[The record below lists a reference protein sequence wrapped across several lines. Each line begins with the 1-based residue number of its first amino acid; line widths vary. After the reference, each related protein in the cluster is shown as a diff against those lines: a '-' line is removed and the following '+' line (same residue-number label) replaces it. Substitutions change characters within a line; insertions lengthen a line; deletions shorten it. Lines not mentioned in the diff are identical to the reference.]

1 MAFIDDFDVD
11 VTDEGSYSASSSY
24 VPPPL
29 PAPGLPSPW
38 SSRFRWGG
46 ESHRNQTE
54 GWRDMGGYT
63 PYHGTGKDQREN
75 ARKKLQK
82 AKKKAAA
89 EAADL
94 SPKGKR
100 QKEGKPFM

>member
-1 MAFIDDFDVD
+1 
-11 VTDEGSYSASSSY
+11 
-24 VPPPL
+24 
-29 PAPGLPSPW
+29 
-38 SSRFRWGG
+38 
-46 ESHRNQTE
+46 
-54 GWRDMGGYT
+54 MGGYT
-63 PYHGTGKDQREN
+63 PYHGTGKDQNEN

-82 AKKKAAA
+82 DKKKAAA